1 MNKMENKALQYY
13 EKMLKDLKI
22 KYREC
27 KQYIRMLKK
36 EIKALSIKRINLLG
50 SYTLSNSKIASITL
64 EMNDKDYTKQDE
76 ALALKEIEEIKQEK
90 ENILAE
96 FKYITVLVLSKET
109 ILNANKSLGITY
121 LSFIKAA
128 EDKVESEKMQNV

>member
-36 EIKALSIKRINLLG
+36 EIKALSIKRDNLLG
-50 SYTLSNSKIASITL
+50 SYTLSKCKITSITL

-96 FKYITVLVLSKET
+96 FRYITVLVLSKGT